1 MATNLNV
8 IVNKTANSNDY
19 QTTPADFIVMDLVN
33 DYLIWTAGSVAVADG
48 ADEPSE
54 AELNEASTIIDPSNP
69 VEVEKCLIYDDSEGA
84 GTLRDIDNMGEN
96 ERYVFGFSF
105 DGDTASEPQL
115 EAWDDTNHDSTD
127 FHVLGAGTP
136 ANSMIKAVCTTVGL
150 PGSAWSGSAL
160 AGASNVLLLNNGS
173 GAVSVPSGQ
182 STVETYCNLKIVI
195 PAGYS
200 TPGVEP
206 FILTCRFTWN

>member
-1 MATNLNV
+1 MATNLSV

-19 QTTPADFIVMDLVN
+19 QTTPADFVVMDLVN
-33 DYLIWTAGSVAVADG
+33 DYLVWTAGSVAVADG
-48 ADEPSE
+48 ADEPTP
-54 AELNEASTIIDPSNP
+54 AEFNEASTIIDPSNP
-69 VEVEKCLIYDDSEGA
+69 VTVAECLIFDNDDGA

-127 FHVLGAGTP
+127 YHVLGAGTP
-136 ANSMIKAVCTTVGL
+136 ANSMIKAVCTTAGL
-150 PGSAWSGSAL
+150 PGSAWGGSAL
-160 AGASNVLLLNNGS
+160 AGANVLLLNNGS
-173 GAVSVPSGQ
+173 GAVSIPSGQ
-182 STVETYCNLKIVI
+182 STVEVYCNLKIVI
-195 PAGYS
+195 PAGYA

-206 FILTCRFTWN
+206 FILSCRFTWN